1 MFAYTCIF
9 NNKGRCTGC
18 CCKQPYLDKRFSQV
32 TPPTHTDSPHDSHEL
47 PFLHP
52 EVYCHLLSTYYVL
65 LWAVKA
71 KLEHILL
78 WRQSQHHA
86 PTPRLSAIPESSGGL
101 KGENVPGTKSQN
113 FSAQAMLGRDGKG
126 R

>member
-1 MFAYTCIF
+1 MHGLLLQTALSRKAF
-9 NNKGRCTGC
+9 
-18 CCKQPYLDKRFSQV
+18 FSSHY
-32 TPPTHTDSPHDSHEL
+32 PTHTDSPHDSHEL